1 VPKARRLAAK
11 PHGKRRTWLACGVPV
26 QPTIKVLPK
35 AVMLIKL
42 VNRLEYY
49 ARAEPPDQFALPLS
63 PESGI

>member
-1 VPKARRLAAK
+1 MGEGGNLSPPRACRNLRIQCRVPA
-11 PHGKRRTWLACGVPV
+11 

-42 VNRLEYY
+42 VNQLEYY